1 MSFIAHSDCQAAITV
16 IRVYSRGTKSIYGAM
31 RPLPGGLPA
40 GRSSFAHALDR
51 HVLGCADPDTQFRQI
66 IICMS
71 PLSGDLLSEC
81 NVFSLAVAS
90 LLNSDSLLTLI
101 IIKAVNN
108 YTNRGHRTAQLELP
122 EGCRLCVA
130 ERCGRGCCLYFTACQ
145 LRRCSCRC
153 RNQRAQR
160 SATQTQSQ
168 TLLESPEKAASG
180 RKLLHAG
187 QDTC

>member
-1 MSFIAHSDCQAAITV
+1 
-16 IRVYSRGTKSIYGAM
+16 
-31 RPLPGGLPA
+31 
-40 GRSSFAHALDR
+40 
-51 HVLGCADPDTQFRQI
+51 
-66 IICMS
+66 MS
-71 PLSGDLLSEC
+71 PLSGNLQSEC

-108 YTNRGHRTAQLELP
+108 YTNRGHRTAQLEPP

-130 ERCGRGCCLYFTACQ
+130 ERCGQGCCLYFTACQ

-168 TLLESPEKAASG
+168 SQTPSWSRRPCLRVQRRLRAEGSSCTRAKTLVSLRTCFGRAQILQAVRLHIASAVSVSRGCAPLRCRLMPAVSRVHWPENPRA
-180 RKLLHAG
+180 LL
-187 QDTC
+187 